1 MKDIQWTW
9 IVGLVFAIIIAVFS
23 VMNVEAVPV
32 NYIFGTSEWPLVLV
46 ILGSALLGAAVSG
59 FIALFRAFKSKHHTK
74 EVAKDLE
81 AKDALIKALKSEIQ
95 QLKKEKNIKQIDRGG
110 ESLSSDVVE
119 VTPPENREF

>member
-32 NYIFGTSEWPLVLV
+32 NYIFGTAKWPLVLV

-59 FIALFRAFKSKHHTK
+59 FIALFRTVKAKRHTK
-74 EVAKDLE
+74 EIVKDLE
-81 AKDALIKALKSEIQ
+81 AKDALIKALKSEVE
-95 QLKKEKNIKQIDRGG
+95 QLKKQNPLKKIKPVDEIIDII
-110 ESLSSDVVE
+110 
-119 VTPPENREF
+119 PPEK

>member
-23 VMNVEAVPV
+23 VMNVDAVPV

-59 FIALFRAFKSKHHTK
+59 FIALFRAFKAKHHTK

-81 AKDALIKALKSEIQ
+81 AKDALIAALKSEIE
-95 QLKKEKNIKQIDRGG
+95 QLKKQKTVKKIKP
-110 ESLSSDVVE
+110 VE
-119 VTPPENREF
+119 MIEIIPPENK

>member
-32 NYIFGTSEWPLVLV
+32 NYIFGTAKWPLVLV

-59 FIALFRAFKSKHHTK
+59 FIALFRTFKAKHHTK

-81 AKDALIKALKSEIQ
+81 AKEALIKALKSEIE
-95 QLKKEKNIKQIDRGG
+95 QLKKQKTITKVETALQNKQDII
-110 ESLSSDVVE
+110 E
-119 VTPPENREF
+119 VIPPKD